1 MARSAAGKQF
11 VVCVKNRG
19 HRASLMVRRIYEV
32 VPDAE
37 AAARGLCRVIDES
50 GEDYLYPSSYFV
62 AIELP
67 RTLQRA
73 IVGAT

>member
-1 MARSAAGKQF
+1 MARGPAGKQF

-19 HRASLMVRRIYEV
+19 YRASLVVRRIYEL

-37 AAARGLCRVIDES
+37 ASKRGLSRVIDES
-50 GEDYLYPSSYFV
+50 GEDYLYPSSFFV

-67 RTLQRA
+67 RPVQRA
-73 IVGAT
+73 IAGAT